1 MSQPVTESTP
11 QPVTESIPR
20 PKLGCSPENK
30 INRRDLDPNY
40 LPITY
45 ESLDTPTKFC
55 LPRRYTSTHDD
66 ATKQIF
72 VAVGKEYNKTL
83 LSSEEVK
90 TVESQVLGSW
100 HHSRKGYK
108 IIFTVWVSTK
118 RNPQAEIRNR
128 IFCSEMNKVLQG
140 VALAETALL
149 CAHPKLAKTKI
160 YVRFVS
166 FVDPKYERTE
176 KWGTLG
182 YWR

>member
-1 MSQPVTESTP
+1 MAV
-11 QPVTESIPR
+11 R
-20 PKLGCSPENK
+20 CSADNK
-30 INRRDLDPNY
+30 VNKRDLDPNY

-45 ESLDTPTKFC
+45 ESLDTPSEFS

-72 VAVGKEYNKTL
+72 VAVGKEYNQSL
-83 LSSEEVK
+83 LATDEIKNFE
-90 TVESQVLGSW
+90 TQVLGSW

-118 RNPQAEIRNR
+118 RNPRAEIRNR
-128 IFCSEMNKVLQG
+128 IFCSELNKVLQG
-140 VALAETALL
+140 VALAESSLL
-149 CAHPKLAKTKI
+149 CKCSKLAKTPI
-160 YVRFVS
+160 YVRFMS
-166 FVDPKYERTE
+166 FGDPNYTRTE